1 MRTTVTLEPNVAER
15 LKDYARRNRLSFK
28 EALNTVLRRGLG
40 SQDSRAGTLP
50 RFVVEPAPTGFTPG
64 VDPRRLNQLVDEL
77 DVDDFIRETRDL
89 SSQR

>member
-28 EALNTVLRRGLG
+28 EALNTILRRGLG
-40 SQDSRAGTLP
+40 SQDSAAEELP
-50 RFVVEPAPTGFTPG
+50 PFIVKPAPTGFAPG

-77 DVDDFIRETRDL
+77 DVDEFIRETRNL
-89 SSQR
+89 ASRR

>member
-40 SQDSRAGTLP
+40 SQDSAVDALQP
-50 RFVVEPAPTGFTPG
+50 FVVTPTPTGFAPG

-77 DVDDFIRETRDL
+77 DVTEFIRETRGL
-89 SSQR
+89 ASRR